1 MLDSKAD
8 RHQGDTYSRTG
19 CKGGFEGDRL

>member
-8 RHQGDTYSRTG
+8 RLFDCDAS
-19 CKGGFEGDRL
+19 L